1 MDAWLVHEQSI
12 RYYLLLASFGIVA
25 VWEALAPRKRPA
37 PSIAGRWRVN
47 LGLLVLLSAVVALV
61 FPMLSVGA
69 AALARQA
76 GVGLLNATPLPEP
89 AKFAIAL
96 LALDASQYVLHLAL
110 HRVPWLWRLHRVHH
124 SDPEFD
130 CTTALRFHPFEAL
143 VTVALQVA
151 FVVAL
156 GASPWAVLVYQV
168 ALGAVA
174 LFSHGSFALPARIDR
189 VLRRFV
195 VTPDMHR
202 LHHST
207 RLAESNANFGS
218 ILPWWDRL
226 FGTYCHAPTIP
237 GAEIPIGLAEV
248 RDERTGRLAWLLASP
263 FLALHPG
270 TPAGGTTKH

>member
-1 MDAWLVHEQSI
+1 MPI
-12 RYYLLLASFGIVA
+12 
-25 VWEALAPRKRPA
+25 
-37 PSIAGRWRVN
+37 
-47 LGLLVLLSAVVALV
+47 
-61 FPMLSVGA
+61 
-69 AALARQA
+69 
-76 GVGLLNATPLPEP
+76 PLPEP

-96 LALDASQYVLHLAL
+96 LALDASQYVLHRGL

-130 CTTALRFHPFEAL
+130 CTTALRFHPLEAL
-143 VTVALQVA
+143 VTTALQIA

-156 GASPWAVLVYQV
+156 GAPPAAVLVYQV

-174 LFSHGSFALPARIDR
+174 LFSHGSFALPPRIER

-207 RLAESNANFGS
+207 RLEESNANFGS

-226 FGTYCHAPTIP
+226 LRTYCPAPTIP
-237 GAEIPIGLAEV
+237 GADIPIGIADV
-248 RDERTGRLAWLLASP
+248 RDERTRQFTWLLASP
-263 FLALHPG
+263 FLAQHRAAAQSLSPRG
-270 TPAGGTTKH
+270 